1 LALEYSA
8 GRWTGGRCYSSVGK
22 LATVGIEPDFNS
34 KEGYTPMAL
43 YEIQADKLSAVPTT
57 TFAVEAILERKHLQK
72 MLRADTSP
80 LGEEL
85 LVLDEEYG
93 NWEDSSRRIDLLCLD
108 KDATLVVV
116 EIKRTEDGGHIELQA
131 IRYAAMVSSMTL
143 DQAVAARAK
152 SLGGDPAE
160 AEVAARNTVTE
171 FLGLDSIEDTELVDD
186 VRIILVSA
194 DFSTEITTSV
204 MWLNKRGLDIRCI
217 RLCPYNMNGKVL
229 VDATQIIP
237 LPEAAEYEVKLR
249 EQTKE
254 TKKLRTKRQEIFKRF
269 WSQFIEVSSKRTDLY
284 KNRSTTTDHWLNAGI
299 GRAGFTLTASLT
311 EDRARVECTI
321 RMGTDSAASNK
332 AAFNALKAQKDLI
345 HAAFG
350 SELDWYEMPGKSS
363 CRICK
368 DFPTGGWKSPEEE
381 WKSIQDWLTDNSI
394 LMEKALKAPIQS
406 LKL

>member
-1 LALEYSA
+1 
-8 GRWTGGRCYSSVGK
+8 
-22 LATVGIEPDFNS
+22 
-34 KEGYTPMAL
+34 MAL
-43 YEIQADKLSAVPTT
+43 YEIQTDKLSPVPTT
-57 TFAVEAILERKHLQK
+57 TFVAESILERKHLQR

-85 LVLDEEYG
+85 LVLAEEYG
-93 NWEDSSRRIDLLCLD
+93 NWEDSNRRIDLLCLD
-108 KDATLVVV
+108 RDATLVVV

-143 DQAVAARAK
+143 EQAVEARAK
-152 SLGGDPAE
+152 SLGGDPVE

-171 FLGLDSIEDTELVDD
+171 FLGLDSIEDAELVDD

-217 RLCPYNMNGKVL
+217 RLCPYKLNGQVL

-237 LPEAAEYEVKLR
+237 LPEAAAYEVKLR
-249 EQTKE
+249 VQTQE
-254 TKKLRTKRQEIFKRF
+254 TKKLRTKRQDIFKRF
-269 WSQFIEVSSKRTDLY
+269 WTQFIDVSSQRTDLY
-284 KNRSTTTDHWLNAGI
+284 KNRSPTTDHWLSAGI

-321 RMGTDSAASNK
+321 RIGTDSAASNK
-332 AAFNALKAQKDLI
+332 AAFHALMAQKDAI
-345 HAAFG
+345 HTAFG
-350 SELDWYEMPGKSS
+350 SELDWQELPGKSS
-363 CRICK
+363 CRICT
-368 DFPTGGWKSPEEE
+368 DYPNGGWKSPETE
-381 WKSIQDWLTDNSI
+381 WKAIQDWLTGHSI
-394 LMEKALKAPIQS
+394 LMEKALKGPVQA